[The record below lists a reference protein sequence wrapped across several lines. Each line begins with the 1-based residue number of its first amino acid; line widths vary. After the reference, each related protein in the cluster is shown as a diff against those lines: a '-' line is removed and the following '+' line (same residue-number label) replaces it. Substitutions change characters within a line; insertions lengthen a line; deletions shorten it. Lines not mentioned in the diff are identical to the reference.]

1 MPTALVIGRRR
12 PGRPIRRAVRD
23 TRRSLE
29 AAGWT
34 VDSTVVARKK
44 ALRRHAA
51 AAVSAGVDVVVAVGG
66 DGVVLQVVQRL
77 GGTATALGIIPM
89 GTGNLLATNLG
100 IPRARE
106 DAVEV
111 ILGGDRRTIDLGHA
125 SVDGKERLFSVACGI
140 GFDAEVMKATTR
152 RGKSRWG
159 KLAYL
164 ASAVATSGRVRDA
177 EHRVTVNGV
186 ERTMPAM
193 QVFLAN
199 FAGAGLPIKPRLPI
213 APDDGVLDLVVLRAP
228 GRVRALAAAWDA
240 LRQSK
245 VGHSHNGRVY
255 RARVTR
261 AHIEASPA
269 RLVEID
275 GSVLGKTPV
284 TISVRP
290 KALTVLVPRQ
300 TS

>member
-1 MPTALVIGRRR
+1 VIGRRR
-12 PGRPIRRAVRD
+12 PGRPIRRAVKD
-23 TRRSLE
+23 TRQRLE

-34 VDSTVVARKK
+34 VEASVVSRKK

-51 AAVSAGVDVVVAVGG
+51 AAVSAGMDVVVAVGG
-66 DGVVLQVVQRL
+66 DGAVLQVVQRV
-77 GGTATALGIIPM
+77 GGSPTALAIIPM

-106 DAVEV
+106 AAVEA
-111 ILGGDRRTIDLGHA
+111 ILGGDRRSIDLGHA
-125 SVDGKERLFSVACGI
+125 SVRGKERLFSVACGI
-140 GFDAEVMKATTR
+140 GFDAEVMRATTR

-159 KLAYL
+159 RLAYV
-164 ASAVATSGRVRDA
+164 ASAVAKSGRVRDV
-177 EHRVTVNGV
+177 EHLVTVDGS
-186 ERTMPAM
+186 ERRMPAM

-213 APDDGVLDLVVLRAP
+213 EPDDGVLDLVVLRAP
-228 GRVRALAAAWDA
+228 GRVRAVAAAWDA
-240 LRQSK
+240 LRQSS
-245 VGHSHNGRVY
+245 VGRSHTGRVY
-255 RARVTR
+255 RARVKNARIDT
-261 AHIEASPA
+261 SPA
-269 RLVEID
+269 RLVEVD

-290 KALTVLVPRQ
+290 NALTVLVPRR